1 MNRHR
6 SLKFISRAWITA
18 LYTIL
23 VFYLFRIIAVSL
35 CLVIVEPCFFCAL
48 EDGIRKRFVGRSL
61 SFASRF
67 LCPWRIVS
75 IFADNEGNGFHE
87 CLIFLSSFC
96 LLSTHLACSTHTRL
110 DHFLCQS

>member
-35 CLVIVEPCFFCAL
+35 CLVIVEPLFFVLWKMAYVKGLLVVLCHL
-48 EDGIRKRFVGRSL
+48 HLDFFVLG
-61 SFASRF
+61 
-67 LCPWRIVS
+67 
-75 IFADNEGNGFHE
+75 E
-87 CLIFLSSFC
+87 
-96 LLSTHLACSTHTRL
+96 
-110 DHFLCQS
+110 